1 MSLLI
6 AAPCSGSGKTLV
18 SLLLASVA
26 RQRSQGLQSFK
37 VGPDYLDPQ
46 LLGRASGRPCRNLDL
61 LLCGEE
67 WVQRSY
73 HWWSRQQPLTLVE
86 GVMGL
91 YDGLGPSPEGSSAA
105 VAKALRLP
113 VLLVVEASR
122 QAGSLAALVRGF
134 RDHDSAL
141 QLAGVVL
148 NGVSTERHQQL
159 LRESLAAIDM
169 PLLGVLPRHLAL
181 ELPSRHLGLVPPQEL
196 PDWDE
201 RLEQLAALAQQWL
214 DLEALMPL
222 LHSHTHSAQGTG
234 DPLAALSPLTQ
245 SPAPLVAI
253 ARDQAFHF
261 CYPELPESL
270 QRLGCQVHWW
280 APLRDETLPERT
292 AAVVLPG
299 GYPELHAAE
308 LSRCRS
314 SLESLK
320 RHGRAHKPIYAEC
333 GGLLLLGQSLEDG
346 DGQSYPMASLLP
358 LTARKGRLSL
368 GYRCATA
375 RADGLVVRQGEQL
388 RGHEFH
394 RWQLE
399 PEEIAED
406 RGAEPLWRLEGW
418 GVRSRVEGWSG
429 PAIHASWLH
438 LQWGGCPLIAQRFG
452 HAAAAAASTTPA

>member
-1 MSLLI
+1 MTLLI

-18 SLLLASVA
+18 SLLLAAVA
-26 RQRSQGLQSFK
+26 RKRAQGLQSFK

-61 LLCGEE
+61 LLCSEE

-73 HWWSRQQPLTLVE
+73 RWWSQQQPLALVE

-91 YDGLGPSPEGSSAA
+91 FDGLGPSSEGSSAA
-105 VAKALRLP
+105 VAKTLQLP

-134 RDHDSAL
+134 RDHDSEL

-148 NGVSTERHQQL
+148 NGVSTDRHQQL
-159 LRESLAAIDM
+159 LRESLAGIGM
-169 PLLGVLPRHLAL
+169 PLLGVLPRHPAL

-196 PDWDE
+196 PDWNE
-201 RLEQLAALAQQWL
+201 RLEQLAELAPQWL
-214 DLEALMPL
+214 ELDKLMPL
-222 LHSHTHSAQGTG
+222 LLSGNRSAQNAV
-234 DPLAALSPLTQ
+234 DPLADLDPPIPQ
-245 SPAPLVAI
+245 QEPVVAI

-270 QRLGCQVHWW
+270 QRLGCKVQWW
-280 APLRDETLPERT
+280 APLRDEPLPQST

-308 LSRCRS
+308 LSRCRR
-314 SLESLK
+314 SLRSLAA
-320 RHGRAHKPIYAEC
+320 HGQARRPIYAEC
-333 GGLLLLGQSLEDG
+333 GGLLLLGQSLEDR
-346 DGQSYPMASLLP
+346 DGQSHDMAALLP
-358 LTARKGRLSL
+358 LKARKGALSL
-368 GYRCATA
+368 GYRTATA
-375 RADGLVVRQGEQL
+375 RCDGLVVRQGEQL

-399 PEEIAED
+399 PLEGED
-406 RGAEPLWRLEGW
+406 QTVAKSLWQLEGW
-418 GVRSRVEGWSG
+418 GVRSRVEGWSNDV
-429 PAIHASWLH
+429 IHASWLH
-438 LQWGGCPLIAQRFG
+438 LQWGGCPSIAQRFG
-452 HAAAAAASTTPA
+452 RAAAAAAPATSA